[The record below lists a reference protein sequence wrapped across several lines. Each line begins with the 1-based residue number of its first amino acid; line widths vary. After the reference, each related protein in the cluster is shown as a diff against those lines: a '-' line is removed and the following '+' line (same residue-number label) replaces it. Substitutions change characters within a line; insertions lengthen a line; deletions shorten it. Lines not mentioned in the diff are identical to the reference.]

1 MKKFLS
7 LMLTLALIL
16 TTLALPVSAAN
27 ISFEDYGYLTIGYSM
42 AYPEGQDAVHPG
54 EEFDV
59 YVNVTASSENVNSFT
74 TGYFNLT
81 YDSELFEY
89 KLASDYNSN
98 ATVNG
103 SKAGNVRFDY
113 EDLNNSLVLENNKAS
128 FVKLTFAVKDTAI
141 ASESAI
147 FALDNTG
154 DAAFTVPQGDSFVYF
169 NTDENNLKD
178 EKLTVS
184 VKNNTAKA
192 LIDDIEIESGKTYY
206 STTGVKVTYEA
217 TNFVSATIQKDN
229 EEATNIDA
237 NGTQVTTAGTYTVVV
252 KAKGNVTTTYTFT
265 LSTANVQAKL
275 SLDGTVQDTGYKYGD
290 DFTFDVKISGL
301 DGATADMVSF
311 DVAYD
316 AEKFDMVLVG
326 ENAELKENKTV
337 MFGDKSGDL
346 TTSGTDKAQVVGL
359 KFTVKENVAYGD
371 YEIKIE
377 NAKMALAEDAI
388 NPKADNIGIENGS
401 KVVTVV
407 PVDSNFVTTSG
418 GKTGWEE
425 GCNGNGYALTL
436 TSSIEQATLKY
447 KSVSESTAPTLST
460 QAELK
465 NFYEGASDVSENSM
479 MINTE
484 ATYYVVAKIGSV
496 YFLTN
501 TLVNGTDVFYDDTA
515 PTVDAATTNVA
526 MSNWANEKT
535 INVSDIAANDVL
547 SGIDKY
553 YVSKVETPTEN
564 DYTEITASNGYKFT
578 ETFEGN
584 VTIKV
589 TDKAGNSATITAA
602 IKVDKDNP
610 TATIVGG
617 SQSNGKKELVVTAN
631 DDKSGVK
638 SKEVTYSSEENGE
651 YTTKV
656 EADQDGK
663 YFADQSGWY
672 KLTVTDNAGNV
683 SEAKVQISIDK
694 ITGTSAINVT
704 VVKNGSAVKNGFL
717 TKETMT
723 NKGIQNRNGDT
734 LSTNGTFTYVK
745 ITVDTPADSEKY
757 NNKVY
762 VKDLS
767 SDSNEFVEETDGV
780 VELDQTELGNY
791 EVKIETVNKTD
802 ETDKA
807 EAIYEFSVVAPDDM
821 LSVNADGRYNII
833 DYAYIMKVVG
843 SSVDGALPT
852 SSNGFWGGL
861 LSGDLTGDLTLK
873 SDDLTMLINSIR
885 AGETKGSYNSL
896 AIMNIPTQTESVP
909 EN

>member
-1 MKKFLS
+1 
-7 LMLTLALIL
+7 MLTMALIL

-27 ISFEDYGYLTIGYSM
+27 ISFEDYGNLTIGYSM
-42 AYPEGQDAVHPG
+42 SYPEGQDAMHPG

-59 YVNVTASSENVNSFT
+59 YVNVTASSENVTSFT

-81 YDSELFEY
+81 YDSDVFEY
-89 KLASDYNSN
+89 KLASDYNSK
-98 ATVNG
+98 ATVDG

-113 EDLNNSLVLENNKAS
+113 EDINNSLVLANNKAS

-154 DAAFTVPQGDSFVYF
+154 DAAFTVPKDDSFVYF
-169 NTDENNLKD
+169 NAEENNLKD
-178 EKLTVS
+178 DKLTVT

-192 LIDDIEIESGKTYY
+192 LINGTEIENGKTYY

-229 EEATNIDA
+229 GEATNIDA
-237 NGTQVTTAGTYTVVV
+237 NGTQVTEAGTYTVVV
-252 KAKGNVTTTYTFT
+252 KAKGNVETTYTFT

-275 SLDGTVQDTGYKYGD
+275 SLDGTVQDSGYKYND
-290 DFTFDVKISGL
+290 EFTFDVKISGL

-311 DVAYD
+311 DVVYD
-316 AEKFDMVLVG
+316 TEKFNLALVG
-326 ENAELKENKTV
+326 ENVELKYNNTV
-337 MFGDKSGDL
+337 MFGDKNGNL
-346 TTSGTDKAQVVGL
+346 TTSETDKAQVVGL
-359 KFTVKENVAYGD
+359 KFTVKENIAYGD

-377 NAKMALAEDAI
+377 NAKMALAKDAI
-388 NPKADNIGIENGS
+388 NPEADNIGIENGT
-401 KVVTVV
+401 KAVTVV
-407 PVDSNFVTTSG
+407 PADSNFVTASG
-418 GKTGWEE
+418 GKTDWGE
-425 GCNGNGYALTL
+425 GCNGDGYALTL
-436 TSSIEQATLKY
+436 TSSVEQATLKY
-447 KSVSESTAPTLST
+447 KAVSETTAPTLSN
-460 QAELK
+460 QEELK
-465 NFYEGASDVSENSM
+465 TFYDGATEVFKNTM
-479 MINTE
+479 MISTE
-484 ATYYVVAKIGSV
+484 ETYYVVAKIGSV

-501 TLVNGTDVFYDDTA
+501 TLVNGTDVFYDGTA
-515 PTVDAATTNVA
+515 PIVDATKVA
-526 MSNWANEKT
+526 MSDWAKEKT
-535 INVSDIAANDVL
+535 INVSDITANDVL
-547 SGIDKY
+547 SGVGKY
-553 YVSKVETPTEN
+553 YVSKAEIPTEN

-589 TDKAGNSATITAA
+589 TDKAGNSATATAA
-602 IKVDKDNP
+602 IKVDMDIP
-610 TATIVGG
+610 TATITGG
-617 SQSNGKKELVVTAN
+617 AQSNGKKELVVTAS

-638 SKEVTYSSEENGE
+638 SKEVTYSAEENGE
-651 YTTKV
+651 YATKV
-656 EADQDGK
+656 EVEQVDK
-663 YFADQSGWY
+663 YYANQSGWY

-694 ITGTSAINVT
+694 ITGASAINVT
-704 VVKNGSAVKNGFL
+704 VVKNGTAVKNGFL
-717 TKETMT
+717 TKEAMT
-723 NKGIQNRNGDT
+723 SKGIQDRNGNT

-757 NNKVY
+757 ENKVY

-767 SDSNEFVEETDGV
+767 SDSSEFVEETDGV
-780 VELDQTELGNY
+780 VELDKTNIGNY
-791 EVKIETVNKTD
+791 EVKVVTVNKSDT
-802 ETDKA
+802 TDKA
-807 EAIYEFSVVAPDDM
+807 EAVYEFSVVAPDNM

-852 SSNGFWGGL
+852 STNGFWGGL

-885 AGETKGSYNSL
+885 AGETRGSYNSL
-896 AIMNIPTQTESVP
+896 AIMNILAQIEPVP

>member
-1 MKKFLS
+1 
-7 LMLTLALIL
+7 MLTMALIL

-27 ISFEDYGYLTIGYSM
+27 ISFEDYGDLTIGYSM
-42 AYPEGQDAVHPG
+42 RDGAVHPG

-59 YVNVTASSENVNSFT
+59 YVNVTASSANVTSFT

-81 YDSELFEY
+81 YDSDLFEY
-89 KLASDYNSN
+89 KSASGYNST
-98 ATVNG
+98 ATVDG

-141 ASESAI
+141 ASETAI

-154 DAAFTVPQGDSFVYF
+154 DAAFTVPKDDSFVYF
-169 NTDENNLKD
+169 NADENNLKD
-178 EKLTVS
+178 DTLKVS

-192 LIDDIEIESGKTYY
+192 LIDGTEIENGKTYY

-217 TNFVSATIQKDN
+217 TNFVSATIQKGD
-229 EEATNIDA
+229 EEATNIDT
-237 NGTQVTTAGTYTVVV
+237 NGTQVTAAGTYTVVV

-275 SLDGTVQDTGYKYGD
+275 SLDGTVQDTGYKYND
-290 DFTFDVKISGL
+290 EFTFDVKISGL

-316 AEKFDMVLVG
+316 AEKFNLALVG
-326 ENAELKENKTV
+326 ENAELKDNNTV

-388 NPKADNIGIENGS
+388 NPEADNIVIENGS
-401 KVVTVV
+401 KAVTVV
-407 PVDSNFVTTSG
+407 PADSNFVTTSG
-418 GKTGWEE
+418 GKTGWGE

-436 TSSIEQATLKY
+436 TSSVEQAILKY
-447 KSVSESTAPTLST
+447 KAVSEATAPALST
-460 QAELK
+460 QEELK
-465 NFYEGASDVSENSM
+465 NFYDGATAVSENSM

-501 TLVNGTDVFYDDTA
+501 TLVNGTDVFYDGTV
-515 PTVDAATTNVA
+515 PTVDATNVA
-526 MSNWANEKT
+526 MSNWAKEKT
-535 INVSDIAANDVL
+535 INVSDIIATDVL
-547 SGIDKY
+547 SGVDKY
-553 YVSKVETPTEN
+553 YVSKVEAPTEN
-564 DYTEITASNGYKFT
+564 DYTEITDSNGYKFA

-589 TDKAGNSATITAA
+589 TDKAGNSATTTAA
-602 IKVDKDNP
+602 IKVDMDNP
-610 TATIVGG
+610 TATIAGG
-617 SQSNGKKELVVTAN
+617 AQSDGKKELVVTAS

-663 YFADQSGWY
+663 YFANQSGWY

-704 VVKNGSAVKNGFL
+704 VVKDGTAVKNGFL
-717 TKETMT
+717 TKEAMT

-757 NNKVY
+757 ENKVY
-762 VKDLS
+762 VKALS
-767 SDSNEFVEETDGV
+767 SDSNDFVEEADGV
-780 VELDQTELGNY
+780 VELDQTKIGIY
-791 EVKIETVNKTD
+791 EVKVETVNRND
-802 ETDKA
+802 ATDKA
-807 EAIYEFSVVAPDDM
+807 ESVYEFSVVAPENM

-843 SSVDGALPT
+843 TSVDGALPT
-852 SSNGFWGGL
+852 STNGFWGGL

-896 AIMNIPTQTESVP
+896 AIMNIPAQTDTVP